1 MIMVKLGNLNELP
14 KFALREYRPPYGTYY
29 INFQYNIPVRLF
41 FLKTR
46 GPEWLNELGSW
57 ITLQHIQAYH
67 QYGVGSHLAL

>member
-1 MIMVKLGNLNELP
+1 MVKLGNLNELP

-46 GPEWLNELGSW
+46 GPVWLNELGSW
-57 ITLQHIQAYH
+57 IT
-67 QYGVGSHLAL
+67 